1 LLAHRLRR
9 CGNAASALPYWVLG
23 RLLAPNVHAR
33 AIVGITR
40 AVAPLG
46 ALVAGGCGGALLGIC
61 AGPIGLC
68 VGTSIGSAV
77 GLLAF
82 AVLAPRRRKVRAK
95 GTPAHTALATR
106 RVLRFVGWLAVSV
119 FGLLAVAAALLAGL
133 SAVDD
138 GASDEAS
145 LLLLAGAISAGLL
158 AVGAAILRA
167 LRRAAIVERPR
178 APDDLWQR

>member
-1 LLAHRLRR
+1 MSPPSTSRAGVNTPRVGAAWFRWKPCRR
-9 CGNAASALPYWVLG
+9 PMT
-23 RLLAPNVHAR
+23 
-33 AIVGITR
+33 ITR
-40 AVAPLG
+40 DGVRVVSA
-46 ALVAGGCGGALLGIC
+46 
-61 AGPIGLC
+61 
-68 VGTSIGSAV
+68 SIAEV
-77 GLLAF
+77 
-82 AVLAPRRRKVRAK
+82 RKRCI
-95 GTPAHTALATR
+95 
-106 RVLRFVGWLAVSV
+106 WLAVSV